1 MRLFDSHAHLS
12 DARFAQDRDEM
23 IRGLAARGVEG
34 VIECAT
40 DAADIEEVAALAE
53 TYGNVYAAVGIH
65 PHSCDEFTPEVAARL
80 RQLYARE
87 KVVAIG
93 EIGLDYHYDFCPRG
107 MQRETLKQQLM
118 LARELD
124 APVILHCREATADML
139 AVLEEVGYYYGVMH
153 CFSGSAETAELLLK
167 KGMYLG
173 FGGSLTFK
181 NNVKTVRAAE
191 VTPIDR
197 ILLETD
203 SPYLAPVPMR
213 GKRNEPAYTGY
224 VAQRLG
230 EIKGLAAEEV
240 AQAAL
245 ENTRQLFRI

>member
-93 EIGLDYHYDFCPRG
+93 EIGLDYHYDFWEMRKVLSGYRAAGKYAGRYAVFQYPL
-107 MQRETLKQQLM
+107 E
-118 LARELD
+118 
-124 APVILHCREATADML
+124 
-139 AVLEEVGYYYGVMH
+139 AVLKI
-153 CFSGSAETAELLLK
+153 AEIRRH
-167 KGMYLG
+167 
-173 FGGSLTFK
+173 F
-181 NNVKTVRAAE
+181 AA
-191 VTPIDR
+191 
-197 ILLETD
+197 
-203 SPYLAPVPMR
+203 
-213 GKRNEPAYTGY
+213 
-224 VAQRLG
+224 
-230 EIKGLAAEEV
+230 
-240 AQAAL
+240 
-245 ENTRQLFRI
+245 